1 MKRRDF
7 LKASGALIVSFS
19 SSALGQEGGS
29 TAAQGAYASL
39 PGSLKVEPM
48 LDGWIRINADGSILA
63 ITGKAEL
70 GQGIKTA
77 LLQLAAQELVVSP
90 ARITMISADTER
102 TANEGYTAG
111 SHSMQDSGTA
121 LRNAAA
127 QVRVILMARAAATFG
142 CDVSAITLDD
152 GACQYNGQTLR
163 YQDLIGQEVL
173 HVKADA
179 QSHFY
184 AGATPR
190 QLGVSLP
197 RIDLPAK
204 VSGGSAYVQDLHF
217 DDMVHARVLRPPSP
231 HAQLIELDSSATL
244 AMPGI
249 LAVVQDGRFVAVIGS
264 REFDTIR
271 AMRAL
276 STSMRWSDS
285 GAPLPS
291 HEQLYNSIRQAAAEQ
306 YVILDRS
313 NLSDQ
318 PAAAKGVLS
327 ASYLRPYQMHGSIGP
342 SCAIAVN
349 QAGKTTVWTHSQ
361 GVFPLRKAIAEL
373 LGCEQGMVHCIHSES
388 AGCYGHNGA
397 DDVAGDA
404 ALLAR
409 AMPGRHVRV
418 QWMREDEHG
427 WEPLAPP
434 MIVDLSATL
443 SADGTVVSW
452 QHDVWS
458 NTHTTRPGGAG
469 DLLCGTL
476 IDSPFKPSIPKP
488 IPQPEG
494 GGDRNAIP
502 LYQFDTAR
510 VVHHFVTDMPRRVSA
525 MRGLGAYANIFAI
538 ESFMDELALSSALD
552 PVAFRLRHMRDARA
566 RAVIELAANRFGWD
580 SYVRKQGRGRGFAF
594 ARYKNLGA
602 YLALAVEVELWRDV
616 GKLRVVRAV
625 AAVDSGEVASPD
637 GICNQIEGGV
647 IQSISWTTLEQVNF
661 AGDHVS
667 CLDWAGYPIMRFL
680 DIPESIEVHIIDQPG
695 QPFLGTGEAS
705 QGPTA
710 AAIGNAIMD
719 ATGVRCRELPY
730 SIERL
735 RRTFENQAVRS
746 S

>member
-19 SSALGQEGGS
+19 ARALGQEGGS
-29 TAAQGAYASL
+29 SAAQAGNANL
-39 PGSLKVEPM
+39 PGSLKAEPM
-48 LDGWIRINADGSILA
+48 LDGWIRINADGSILVM
-63 ITGKAEL
+63 TGKAEL

-77 LLQLAAQELVVSP
+77 LLQIAAQELVVLPS
-90 ARITMISADTER
+90 RITLISADTER

-121 LRNAAA
+121 IRNAAA
-127 QVRVILMARAAATFG
+127 QVRVILVARAAEQLA
-142 CDVSAITLDD
+142 CEPSAVELND
-152 GACQYNGQTLR
+152 GVCSANGGSVH
-163 YQDLIGQEVL
+163 YGELIGDQVL
-173 HVKADA
+173 HVKAQA
-179 QSHFY
+179 QSQFY
-184 AGATPR
+184 ANPTAPQIGI
-190 QLGVSLP
+190 SLP
-197 RIDLPAK
+197 RVDIPAK
-204 VSGGSAYVQDLHF
+204 VSGGSAYVQDLRF
-217 DDMVHARVLRPPSP
+217 ADMVHARVIRPPSP
-231 HAQLIELDSSATL
+231 SAQLVDLDSSAVL
-244 AMPGI
+244 ALPGV
-249 LAVVQDGRFVAVIGS
+249 LSVVRNGRFVAVLGA
-264 REFDTIR
+264 REFDTIS
-271 AMRAL
+271 AMKLL
-276 STSMRWSDS
+276 SKSIRWSDA
-285 GAPLPS
+285 GVALPDRK
-291 HEQLYNSIRQAAAEQ
+291 QLYSSIRSAAAER

-313 NLSDQ
+313 SSTTP
-318 PAAAKGVLS
+318 PADGNALS
-327 ASYLRPYQMHGSIGP
+327 ATYLRPYQMHGSIGP

-349 QAGKTTVWTHSQ
+349 QDGKTTVWSHTQ

-373 LGCEQGMVHCIHSES
+373 LGCEQALVHCIHSEG

-434 MIVDLSATL
+434 MIVDVTATL
-443 SADGTVVSW
+443 SSDGTVASW
-452 QHDVWS
+452 QHDVFS

-476 IDSPFKPSIPKP
+476 IEPAFKPTTPKP

-502 LYQFDTAR
+502 LYQFDNVR

-525 MRGLGAYANIFAI
+525 MRGLGAYANVFAI
-538 ESFMDELALSSALD
+538 ESFMDELAVGAASD

-566 RAVIELAANRFGWD
+566 RAVIQLAAERFGWNG
-580 SYVRKQGRGRGFAF
+580 YAKPQGRGRGFAF

-602 YLALAVEVELWRDV
+602 YLALAIEVELWRDIGRV
-616 GKLRVVRAV
+616 RVVRAV
-625 AAVDSGEVASPD
+625 AAVDSGEVVSPD
-637 GICNQIEGGV
+637 GIRNQIEGGV
-647 IQSISWTTLEQVNF
+647 IQSISWSTLEEVRFSN
-661 AGDHVS
+661 DHVAS
-667 CLDWAGYPIMRFL
+667 LDWAGYPILRFA
-680 DIPESIEVHIIDQPG
+680 DMPESLEVHIIDQPG

-719 ATGVRCRELPY
+719 ATGLRCRQLPF
-730 SIERL
+730 SVERL
-735 RRTFENQAVRS
+735 RAALIEGAPAKS
-746 S
+746 